1 MGVGTV
7 VDTLLPLSLVL
18 ALSPV
23 PVLTV
28 VLLLLSDGAAHTSTA
43 FLVGWVG
50 GIAGAT
56 LVSSLLLESA
66 EAATGTGAVAAWCAI
81 VLGGLFVLLAVRQ
94 WWSRPRPGEVPGLPR
109 WVLAVDRFTVRRA
122 GGLGL
127 LLSAVSPKNLPVCVA
142 AGGTIAAGGLSGA
155 QGAWSV
161 IAFTVL
167 AASTVAGPVVAHAAL
182 GDRTTRPLVSL
193 RRWLI
198 QRGAA
203 VATTVLLALAVL
215 LIGQGL
221 RGLP

>member
-1 MGVGTV
+1 MGTV

-28 VLLLLSDGAAHTSTA
+28 VLLLLADGAMRTSAA

-56 LVSSLLLESA
+56 LVSALLLDSA
-66 EAATGTGAVAAWCAI
+66 EAATGTGAVAAWGAI
-81 VLGGLFVLLAVRQ
+81 VLGGLLVVLAGRQ
-94 WWSRPRPGEVPGLPR
+94 WRSRPRSGEVPGLPR

-127 LLSAVSPKNLPVCVA
+127 VFSAVSPKNLPVCVA

-155 QGAWSV
+155 QGAWSLLG
-161 IAFTVL
+161 FTVL
-167 AASTVAGPVVAHAAL
+167 ATSTVAVPVAAHAVL
-182 GDRTTRPLVSL
+182 GDRTTRPLDSL
-193 RRWLI
+193 RRWLTEH
-198 QRGAA
+198 GAA
-203 VATTVLLALAVL
+203 VATTVLLAIAVL

>member
-1 MGVGTV
+1 VEQV
-7 VDTLLPLSLVL
+7 VEVLLPLSLVL

-23 PVLTV
+23 PIITV
-28 VLLLLSDGAAHTSTA
+28 VLLLLADGPARTSAA
-43 FLVGWVG
+43 FLAGWVG

-66 EAATGTGAVAAWCAI
+66 APATGTGAVAAWGAI
-81 VLGGLFVLLAVRQ
+81 VLGGLLLLLAGRQ
-94 WWSRPRPGEVPGLPR
+94 WRSRPRPGEVRRLPR
-109 WVLAVDRFTVRRA
+109 WVRAIDRFTVRRA

-127 LLSAVSPKNLPVCVA
+127 LFSAVSPKNLPVCVA

-161 IAFTVL
+161 LGFTAL
-167 AASTVAGPVVAHAAL
+167 ATSTVAAPVVAHAFL
-182 GDRTTRPLVSL
+182 GDRTARPLDSL
-193 RRWLI
+193 RRWLTE
-198 QRGAA
+198 RGAA
-203 VATTVLLALAVL
+203 VATTVLLAIAVL

>member
-1 MGVGTV
+1 VGTV

-28 VLLLLSDGAAHTSTA
+28 VLLLLADGAPHTSAA

-56 LVSSLLLESA
+56 LVSALLLDSA
-66 EAATGTGAVAAWCAI
+66 EAATGTGAVAAWGAI
-81 VLGGLFVLLAVRQ
+81 VLGGLLVVLAGRQ
-94 WWSRPRPGEVPGLPR
+94 WRSRPRSGEVPGLPR

-127 LLSAVSPKNLPVCVA
+127 VFSAVSPKNLPVCVA

-155 QGAWSV
+155 QGAWSLLG
-161 IAFTVL
+161 FTVL
-167 AASTVAGPVVAHAAL
+167 ATSTVAVPVAAHAVL
-182 GDRTTRPLVSL
+182 GDRTTRPLDSL
-193 RRWLI
+193 RRWLTEH
-198 QRGAA
+198 GAA
-203 VATTVLLALAVL
+203 VATTVLLAIAVL